1 MKKIVLALLFIVL
14 ACPAMAL
21 LPGSGGVHPYS
32 ISDCPWLSASDP
44 LPYFDT
50 DRCL

>member
-14 ACPAMAL
+14 ACPTMAL
-21 LPGSGGVHPYS
+21 LPGSRAL
-32 ISDCPWLSASDP
+32 ISDCPWLSASDA

-50 DRCL
+50 NRCLNGR